1 VRASGAAL
9 FAGVIAL
16 VASAVVSI
24 DVADARKQPKGAGS
38 GSAVAETG
46 SAEPA
51 AGSATPDEDED
62 EGSATHVVAPADGR
76 QRVDWLRDRL
86 AAAIVAHPKLAHA
99 KLGIAV
105 FDLATNQEI
114 YAHDADTGL
123 NLASN
128 TKLLTSTAALATLGG
143 GFRWRTAVYGDK
155 LDEATGAI
163 DGDLYVRGRGDP
175 LLSVNDLRGLADDI
189 AARGVRTVSG
199 KLVVDGN
206 YFDAQIEPPHYS
218 EQPNEHAG
226 FRAPVGS
233 FGVARGTV
241 TVIVTAQPGGPAKIA
256 LDPETDE
263 LHIRKH
269 EVTTVTTGRTRIRVD
284 AVPGKPHEID
294 VTGQIRAA
302 DGSFEQRRRLDEPA
316 RTAAEILRRELATR
330 GVKIADHA
338 YATGTVPAAAKL
350 LATHDSAPLA
360 MVVREMNKLSDNY
373 VAETVLKT
381 LGAETRSSPG
391 PGTWA
396 DGTAAVRGYLGTI
409 GIPANSYRADN
420 GSGLF
425 GASEVSAH
433 QVLKILAAAY
443 HDYRIGPDLVAS
455 LPVGGVDGTLAKRW
469 HGSAARGRVRAKTG
483 TLDKVIALAGYA
495 GVDGAHQLAFV
506 IVANDIP
513 SGQRPAA
520 RAMAD
525 EMVDSMVAF
534 LAP

>member
-1 VRASGAAL
+1 VIVFAS
-9 FAGVIAL
+9 I
-16 VASAVVSI
+16 
-24 DVADARKQPKGAGS
+24 ADARKDPKTPVPES
-38 GSAVAETG
+38 GSA
-46 SAEPA
+46 SAAA
-51 AGSATPDEDED
+51 AGSASASADEDD
-62 EGSATHVVAPADGR
+62 DDAGSASHVVAPAGA

-86 AAAIVAHPKLAHA
+86 AAAIAARPKLAKA

-105 FDLATNQEI
+105 FDLATGQEI
-114 YAHDADTGL
+114 YTHDADAGL

-143 GFRWRTAVYGDK
+143 GFRWRTAVYADK
-155 LDEATGAI
+155 LDEATGAV
-163 DGDLYVRGRGDP
+163 DGDLYIRGRGDP

-199 KLVVDGN
+199 KLVVDGG

-226 FRAPVGS
+226 FRAPVAS
-233 FGVARGTV
+233 LGVARGTV
-241 TVIVTAQPGGPAKIA
+241 TVVVTAQPGGSAKIT
-256 LDPETDE
+256 LEPETDE

-269 EVTTVTTGRTRIRVD
+269 EVTTVTTGRTRVRVD
-284 AVPGKPHEID
+284 AVAGKPHEID

-302 DGSFEQRRRLDEPA
+302 DGDYEQRRRLDEPA
-316 RTAAEILRRELATR
+316 KTAAEVLRRELATR
-330 GVKIADHA
+330 GIKLGDRSW
-338 YATGTVPAAAKL
+338 ATGTVPAAAKL

-381 LGAETRSSPG
+381 LGAETRATPG
-391 PGTWA
+391 PATWA
-396 DGTAAVRGYLGTI
+396 DGTAAVRAYLGTI
-409 GIPANSYRADN
+409 GIASGSYRADN

-433 QVLKILAAAY
+433 QVLKILEAAY

-469 HGSAARGRVRAKTG
+469 HDKAARGRVRAKTG
-483 TLDKVIALAGYA
+483 TLDKVIALAGFA

-513 SGQRPAA
+513 RGQRPAA

-525 EMVDSMVAF
+525 DMVESMVAF